1 MVLFIFMIRL
11 SRRETLKEM
20 ELIFGQ
26 VVRLCSNILKR
37 ILGIFQNML
46 IQKMILK
53 NLIISSW
60 AVTRMGEA
68 TGRKVD
74 VDGNLQLLCAIVMG
88 KLMKP
93 MLQLELVHQLLNM
106 VKIIILIFGIKSL

>member
-1 MVLFIFMIRL
+1 MFKYIEKDTWDISKYAHSKDDTKKFNH
-11 SRRETLKEM
+11 
-20 ELIFGQ
+20 FF
-26 VVRLCSNILKR
+26 
-37 ILGIFQNML
+37 LGGY
-46 IQKMILK
+46 K
-53 NLIISSW
+53 N
-60 AVTRMGEA
+60 GEA

-93 MLQLELVHQLLNM
+93 MLQLGLVHQLLNM